1 MRLNIGQNGI
11 VWRQEDGT
19 AVILRPGRTGGK
31 PVRIEVPTELADEFR
46 LATGDVV
53 EGEIEA
59 ISFDEQPEYDEQSQD
74 GRVSAIVRVSD
85 STVSDSTMVS
95 TSDDPSRSLYRED
108 DVDPSDSQRD
118 EPTDLS
124 GATRYFHASTNSFL
138 SARLVTIARI
148 NGLEGAAVEERP
160 FPRRRNASERLAL
173 HRHLTLAK
181 DADDF
186 TGRLLDFAAPL
197 GMGAMGIVHGA
208 HGSGLTR
215 SLLAVAAGITQ
226 NDPDI
231 LIFILLLKARGEEMT
246 DWRRRFPDAEIVV
259 CPTLQ
264 DGASPEQT
272 LRMAD
277 LMLACAQRQ
286 TELGRHVLML
296 VDSLTGIWA
305 SMLEAEGAD
314 EQSSADQAAARQRMR
329 EWVQKAGDFGGE
341 GPLGGSLGGSLTIV
355 GSLWNQEPD
364 AEAEED
370 RELHPHLRLLE
381 HILHETNW
389 RIALSDELARRK
401 LYPTIDVLLSEA
413 ANDRTLLGEEEYAL
427 RSVARQ
433 QIKPN
438 LVQKRFQTLT
448 ELLDTTPDNTTMLR
462 ALAEGA
468 AARPDARA
476 RWDSLFGSSSNPDA
490 EVNS

>member
-1 MRLNIGQNGI
+1 
-11 VWRQEDGT
+11 
-19 AVILRPGRTGGK
+19 
-31 PVRIEVPTELADEFR
+31 
-46 LATGDVV
+46 
-53 EGEIEA
+53 
-59 ISFDEQPEYDEQSQD
+59 
-74 GRVSAIVRVSD
+74 
-85 STVSDSTMVS
+85 
-95 TSDDPSRSLYRED
+95 
-108 DVDPSDSQRD
+108 
-118 EPTDLS
+118 
-124 GATRYFHASTNSFL
+124 
-138 SARLVTIARI
+138 
-148 NGLEGAAVEERP
+148 
-160 FPRRRNASERLAL
+160 
-173 HRHLTLAK
+173 
-181 DADDF
+181 
-186 TGRLLDFAAPL
+186 
-197 GMGAMGIVHGA
+197 MGIVHGA

-277 LMLACAQRQ
+277 LVLACAQRQ